1 MDSATICQHPRISAR
16 RRSKR
21 IALTVPVE
29 ISGKDAEQ
37 CSFTL
42 TTTASNLNRNGAM
55 LQLNRDLVADS
66 VLVIQNARRARAS
79 ARVVARLR
87 RLSTR
92 CPESPVSGVGLPA
105 RTPPSA
111 SAPRAARVVSARRGP
126 VRPRHLFDVTGVRR
140 LELTLELPPCVVVRG
155 EPIGKRPYPAEV
167 VPQARLIPKLAG
179 A

>member
-1 MDSATICQHPRISAR
+1 MDSATICQRPRISAR

-79 ARVVARLR
+79 ARVVSQTV
-87 RLSTR
+87 LSDNLYKYGIEFVEADHDKDFWGISF
-92 CPESPVSGVGLPA
+92 PLSSQ
-105 RTPPSA
+105 S
-111 SAPRAARVVSARRGP
+111 RGA
-126 VRPRHLFDVTGVRR
+126 H
-140 LELTLELPPCVVVRG
+140 
-155 EPIGKRPYPAEV
+155 
-167 VPQARLIPKLAG
+167 
-179 A
+179 